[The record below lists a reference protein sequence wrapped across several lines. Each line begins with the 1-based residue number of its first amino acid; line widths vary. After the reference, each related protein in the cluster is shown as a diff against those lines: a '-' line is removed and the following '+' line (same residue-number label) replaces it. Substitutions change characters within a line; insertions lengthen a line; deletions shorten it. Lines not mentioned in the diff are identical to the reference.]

1 MDKNYKPITSMK
13 KVLEQLRKL
22 RRQYLR
28 YQQAEIIYSIS
39 HKKLFELASDAGAL
53 YRIDGTVL
61 IKTLIIEYLKQYS
74 KANRKEI
81 NKLLWDKLPDSLSD
95 DQKKHKVHNLLTAL
109 KNKNIIEKDGEN
121 QRKANWILKD

>member
-1 MDKNYKPITSMK
+1 MCLLDNEYECVVFYCMQDI
-13 KVLEQLRKL
+13 LERADMESFCLLMLRMWVIN
-22 RRQYLR
+22 RHRMHY
-28 YQQAEIIYSIS
+28 
-39 HKKLFELASDAGAL
+39 
-53 YRIDGTVL
+53 
-61 IKTLIIEYLKQYS
+61 KTLIIEYLKQYS
-74 KANRKEI
+74 KSNRKEI

>member
-1 MDKNYKPITSMK
+1 MTLKQENVKTVQII
-13 KVLEQLRKL
+13 QLQLLGKGL
-22 RRQYLR
+22 DDQY
-28 YQQAEIIYSIS
+28 Y
-39 HKKLFELASDAGAL
+39 
-53 YRIDGTVL
+53 
-61 IKTLIIEYLKQYS
+61 KTLIIEYLKQYS

>member
-1 MDKNYKPITSMK
+1 MINEKIVKVPYREWYRQK
-13 KVLEQLRKL
+13 KHL
-22 RRQYLR
+22 
-28 YQQAEIIYSIS
+28 
-39 HKKLFELASDAGAL
+39 
-53 YRIDGTVL
+53 T
-61 IKTLIIEYLKQYS
+61 IEYLKQYS

-95 DQKKHKVHNLLTAL
+95 DQKKHKVHKLLTAL

>member
-74 KANRKEI
+74 KAKRKEI

>member
-1 MDKNYKPITSMK
+1 MPKGSNQKFK
-13 KVLEQLRKL
+13 
-22 RRQYLR
+22 
-28 YQQAEIIYSIS
+28 
-39 HKKLFELASDAGAL
+39 L
-53 YRIDGTVL
+53 YRLAQIMQEQTDEEHYITMPEIMKEAGYIKNKGL
-61 IKTLIIEYLKQYS
+61 DDQYYKTLIIEYLKQYS

-109 KNKNIIEKDGEN
+109 KNKYIIEKDGEN